1 MLKRERHAY
10 ILRQIDLHNKVLS
23 SDLSTEIKVSED
35 TIRRDL
41 QELSEEGLIIKVHG
55 GALSRSFNYFY
66 DQDNLIYSQPYKK
79 IIAEKTARL
88 ITDGMIVMTSGGT
101 TIQEM
106 ARALPLSLKATFITG
121 SIPAVLAYMQH
132 PGIEII
138 LIGDKVS
145 KSAKITVGGEAIS
158 RIKQIRADL
167 CILGINAIDVEHGIT
182 DNDWDVVQIKKAMI
196 ESARKVICVSISEKI
211 NSYQPFQ
218 ICPLKD
224 IDILITESDP
234 ETDILKPYADAGI
247 EVI

>member
-1 MLKRERHAY
+1 MLKKERHAF
-10 ILRQIDLHNKVLS
+10 IMRQVDLHNKVLS
-23 SDLSTEIKVSED
+23 SNLSSEIKVSED

-41 QELSEEGLIIKVHG
+41 KELSDEGRIIKVHG

-66 DQDNLIYSQPYKK
+66 DQGNYIYSQSNKK
-79 IIAEKTARL
+79 IIAEKTAML
-88 ITDGMIVMTSGGT
+88 IKDGMTVMTSGGT
-101 TIQEM
+101 TIQEI
-106 ARALPLSLKATFITG
+106 ARALPPSLKATFITG
-121 SIPAVLAYMQH
+121 SIPAVLEYIQH

-158 RIKQIRADL
+158 RIRQIGADL
-167 CILGINAIDVEHGIT
+167 CILGINAIDEHHGVT

-218 ICPLKD
+218 VCALED
-224 IDILITESDP
+224 IDTLVTESDP
-234 ETDILKPYADAGI
+234 DSILLKPYADAGI
-247 EVI
+247 EII

>member
-1 MLKRERHAY
+1 MLKKERHAY
-10 ILRQIDLHNKVLS
+10 ILHQVDLHNKVLS
-23 SDLSTEIKVSED
+23 SNLSVEIKVSED

-41 QELSEEGLIIKVHG
+41 QELSDEGRIIKVHG

-66 DQDNLIYSQPYKK
+66 DQGNYIYSRSNKK
-79 IIAEKTARL
+79 IIADKTAQL

-106 ARALPLSLKATFITG
+106 ARALPPTLKATFITG
-121 SIPAVLAYMQH
+121 SIPAVIEYMQH

-145 KSAKITVGGEAIS
+145 KSAKITVGGDAIS
-158 RIKQIRADL
+158 RIRQIRADL
-167 CILGINAIDVEHGIT
+167 CILGINAIDIEHGIT

-218 ICPLKD
+218 VCALKD
-224 IDILITESDP
+224 IDMLITESDP
-234 ETDILKPYADAGI
+234 DSALLKPYKEAGI